1 MFTLLVNGFVMKHYL
16 SMIIIASFL
25 VSCAGKTA
33 PQPEDPEMMYKKAQE
48 AYDNEEYA
56 RAAKLFSKLEQE
68 FPYSKH
74 TKEGLLKTA
83 YAQFETEEYE
93 EAASTTKRFLELYP
107 GAQNTD
113 YALHLLSLCYYN
125 RISDA
130 RRDLATANEAKK
142 YFRELIGRYPE
153 SEYAMDARIKL
164 DFVNNQIA
172 AKDMLVGRFY
182 LEQDQIP
189 AAINRFK
196 NVVRKHQTTDHVK
209 EALFRLTES
218 YLILGLQEPAHKAAL
233 LLGHNYP
240 DSPWYH
246 DAYALMKETNPNF
259 VKQDLSEEDEKSFW
273 DIF

>member
-1 MFTLLVNGFVMKHYL
+1 MKHWQYF
-16 SMIIIASFL
+16 SSIILASFL
-25 VSCAGKTA
+25 ISCAGKKE
-33 PQPEDPEMMYKKAQE
+33 QKIENPEIMYKQAQE
-48 AYDNEEYA
+48 AYANEEYA
-56 RAAKLFSKLEQE
+56 KAATLFSKLEQE

-74 TKEGLLKTA
+74 TKDGLLKTA
-83 YAQFETEEYE
+83 YSHFEVEEYE
-93 EAASTTKRFLELYP
+93 VAATTTKRFLELYP
-107 GAQNTD
+107 GSKNSD

-130 RRDLATANEAKK
+130 RRDLATALEAKK
-142 YFRELIGRYPE
+142 YFRELIGRYPD
-153 SEYAMDARIKL
+153 SEYAVDARIKL

-196 NVVRKHQTTDHVK
+196 NIVRRHQTTDHVK
-209 EALFRLTES
+209 EALYRLTES
-218 YLILGLQEPAHKAAL
+218 YLILGLQDPAHKAAL

-246 DAYALMKETNPNF
+246 DAYALMKQTNPNF
-259 VKQDLSEEDEKSFW
+259 AAVELSEEDEKSFW